1 MFLPGEDSAN
11 EGEAEGEDMSEEDG
25 RMEVDEDV
33 LQRVEEEEN
42 TEANEE
48 QASEIQL
55 ETLKL
60 EEEVCEQKGA
70 KGIDEEVKSEEES
83 TDLSFPDTT
92 ILLTHLQSNR

>member
-55 ETLKL
+55 ETLKQ